1 MGVSIKFADMTEERE
16 EKVPWDVRSVFTM
29 TLLQLDYLVHSLS
42 NCVMTVL
49 PTETDLMRVCM
60 IMLIW
65 LALGALFGSLYSHVY
80 LFSPFLFTCRI
91 SFFLINQT

>member
-1 MGVSIKFADMTEERE
+1 MGCEQ
-16 EKVPWDVRSVFTM
+16 SVFTM

-42 NCVMTVL
+42 NCAMTVL

-65 LALGALFGSLYSHVY
+65 LALGALFGPLYSHVY